1 MRGSLHY
8 FFIFYTDL
16 TDDLPYY
23 RIIKQKGSPIIKIL
37 IIEDDAELA
46 VILTNYLTKYDM
58 EVMGAE
64 EPYLGL
70 SMLTQY
76 HFDLIILDL
85 TLPGMDGLEVIPKIR
100 KISNIPIIISSAR
113 DDITDKVIGLERGA
127 DDYMPKP
134 YDPRELVTRIK
145 TILRRSNTNDTT
157 HKKEEESYFVAFPQA
172 REIHFKGHS
181 LELTAAEY
189 DILYMLLQHKNGSV
203 SREQLLYESEH
214 IDDDSSIK
222 NIDVIISRIRQKIL
236 KYDTENIYIKPVRGI
251 GYLLTDRI

>member
-1 MRGSLHY
+1 
-8 FFIFYTDL
+8 
-16 TDDLPYY
+16 
-23 RIIKQKGSPIIKIL
+23 
-37 IIEDDAELA
+37 
-46 VILTNYLTKYDM
+46 M
-58 EVMGAE
+58 EVIGAE
-64 EPYLGL
+64 DPYIGL
-70 SMLTQY
+70 SLLTQ
-76 HFDLIILDL
+76 HKFDLIILDL

-100 KISNIPIIISSAR
+100 EISNIPIIISSAR

-145 TILRRSNTNDTT
+145 TILRRT
-157 HKKEEESYFVAFPQA
+157 HNVEEKVDKREELFVADA
-172 REIHFKGHS
+172 NAHTITFKGEF

-189 DILYMLLQHKNGSV
+189 DILSMLIQHKNGSV

-236 KYDTENIYIKPVRGI
+236 KVDPDHIYIKPIRGV
-251 GYLLTDRI
+251 GYLLTDRV